1 MGVLPLNFMEGD
13 SADSLGL
20 DGTETFDIEGLGD
33 GSARIVNVTAN
44 GQDGSVKTFQAKS
57 RLDTPK
63 EVEYYRH
70 GGILNFVLR
79 QLASQ

>member
-1 MGVLPLNFMEGD
+1 LNFMEGEN
-13 SADSLGL
+13 ADTLGL

-33 GSARIVNVTAN
+33 GSAKHVTVTATAT
-44 GQDGSVKTFQAKS
+44 DGSTTQFQAKS

-79 QLASQ
+79 QLASA

>member
-1 MGVLPLNFMEGD
+1 MEGEN
-13 SADSLGL
+13 ADSLEL
-20 DGTETFDIEGLGD
+20 EGTEIFDIEGLGD
-33 GSARIVNVTAN
+33 GSAKLVTVTATAI
-44 GQDGSVKTFQAKS
+44 DGSTKQFQAKS

-79 QLASQ
+79 QLASE